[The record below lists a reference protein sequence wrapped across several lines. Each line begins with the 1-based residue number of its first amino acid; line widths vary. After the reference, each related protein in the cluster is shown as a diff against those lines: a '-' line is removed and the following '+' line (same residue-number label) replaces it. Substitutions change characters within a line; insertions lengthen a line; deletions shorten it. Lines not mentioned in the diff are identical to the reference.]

1 MKNPALWRPTKF
13 EFHRGRFRASRNRA
27 EVGVGSRLMTDLVAE
42 QYHSNLGLHARGRLL
57 DLGCGKVPLYGAY
70 APLVSEITCVDWIA
84 GDHVDLTCDLSQPLP
99 FAEARFDTIVLSDVL
114 EHVPD
119 PDLLWREMTRVL
131 SPGGKV
137 IMNVP
142 FYYSIH
148 AHPHDYYRYT
158 NFALER
164 FVASNRLDLV
174 HLHAFGGI
182 VEIMCDLQAKALSKL
197 RVVGPP
203 LAMVM
208 QWAAGRFAHTGIGL
222 RVASASSR
230 HFPLG
235 YFMIARKPGSL
246 ASERTV
252 SYSEDVSGS

>member
-1 MKNPALWRPTKF
+1 MKNAALWRPTKF
-13 EFHRGRFRASRNRA
+13 EFHRGRFRASRNAR
-27 EVGVGSRLMTDLVAE
+27 EVGVGSRLMTDLVAT
-42 QYHSNLGLHARGRLL
+42 QYHRHLGPHVGGRLL
-57 DLGCGKVPLYGAY
+57 DLGCGKVPLYEVY
-70 APLVSEITCVDWIA
+70 APLVSEIICVDWTP
-84 GDHVDLTCDLSQPLP
+84 GDHVDLCCDLSQPLP
-99 FAEARFDTIVLSDVL
+99 LADAQFDTIILSDVL

-119 PDLLWREMTRVL
+119 PELLWREMTRLL

-164 FVASNRLDLV
+164 FVANNGLELV
-174 HLHAFGGI
+174 QLHAFGGI
-182 VEIMCDLQAKALSKL
+182 VEILCDLQAKALSKL

-203 LAMVM
+203 LAMLM
-208 QWAAGRFAHTGIGL
+208 QWAVGRFVRTGLGA
-222 RVASASSR
+222 RMASASSR

-235 YFMIARKPGSL
+235 YFMIAKRPGLSVL
-246 ASERTV
+246 HPSALTQTM
-252 SYSEDVSGS
+252 